1 MISNFFVVFFSCQ
14 SIARLTSATR
24 SACVTAIIVRETKEL
39 IRTHTNALLAMH
51 KWWCRHRR
59 ICRSICSLTRPARHT
74 PKKWAKKPHS
84 ESNTK
89 NSAHIKLKLLL
100 DFSRWIFRAK
110 RTLSTSICHYFSAY
124 TQCHTSQTH
133 TDAAQFNVL
142 RMRWHILVVRHTLRA
157 SLFEFFASI
166 KHPQRKTTNSYHFVS
181 HFFHAAGKIFANV
194 YCMRTVYGRTGDA
207 IISNCRIFRIRD
219 VC

>member
-1 MISNFFVVFFSCQ
+1 MPFNLFTHETRTAHAQKVSENAAQRVKYEKFSSYKIEIVIRFFQMNFPRKTNIIYFNLPLFLCIHAVPH
-14 SIARLTSATR
+14 IA
-24 SACVTAIIVRETKEL
+24 
-39 IRTHTNALLAMH
+39 N
-51 KWWCRHRR
+51 
-59 ICRSICSLTRPARHT
+59 
-74 PKKWAKKPHS
+74 
-84 ESNTK
+84 
-89 NSAHIKLKLLL
+89 
-100 DFSRWIFRAK
+100 
-110 RTLSTSICHYFSAY
+110 
-124 TQCHTSQTH
+124 TH
-133 TDAAQFNVL
+133 TDAVQFNVL

-181 HFFHAAGKIFANV
+181 HFFHAAGEIFANV